1 MVVVLLLLLV
11 MINDG
16 GVARMRVLGS
26 RSTTFNFPLKTTQT
40 SYVRQSAKRAKIP
53 VVLTVEE
60 IAALLRLLR
69 EPART
74 TVFLDELTGLRVG
87 ELLALKWN
95 DIDFDKSQISVTR
108 SIAMQ
113 RIGDCKTEASRNPV
127 PLDLRLAEALYNWRL
142 ASPYP
147 LSEDWV
153 FASPH
158 FNGRFPYWAGAFY
171 RAHILPAAQKIA
183 RHRRVCLAHFRRY
196 ADLPQGER

>member
-1 MVVVLLLLLV
+1 MVVVLLLLV

-26 RSTTFNFPLKTTQT
+26 RSTTFNCPLKTTQT
-40 SYVRQSAKRAKIP
+40 SHVRQSAKRAKIP

-74 TVFLDELTGLRVG
+74 AVFLDELTGLRVG

-113 RIGDCKTEASRNPV
+113 RIGDCKTEASRKPV
-127 PLDLRLAEALYNWRL
+127 PLDLRLAEALYNWHL

-158 FNGRFPYWAGAFY
+158 SNGRFPY
-171 RAHILPAAQKIA
+171 
-183 RHRRVCLAHFRRY
+183 
-196 ADLPQGER
+196 